1 MSLSMTTSVC
11 MELGGLTGQ
20 YSRRECVG
28 TKVTKSVLVRT
39 VFLTDNNKL
48 SVNRSVA
55 TSCNIVLKN
64 ELSVKPLRVKGLS
77 IRINV

>member
-20 YSRRECVG
+20 YGRRECVG
-28 TKVTKSVLVRT
+28 TKVTRSVLVRT

-55 TSCNIVLKN
+55 TSFNILLKTN
-64 ELSVKPLRVKGLS
+64 CQLNP
-77 IRINV
+77 

>member
-28 TKVTKSVLVRT
+28 TNVTRAVLVRT

-48 SVNRSVA
+48 SLNRSVA
-55 TSCNIVLKN
+55 TSCNILLKTN
-64 ELSVKPLRVKGLS
+64 CQLNP
-77 IRINV
+77 